1 MHKVFVGIGSNLGD
15 KKSYCKQALAF
26 LNILPQTKIKRCSS
40 FYLTEPVKE
49 KNQPWFLNLVVLLQ
63 TDLGY
68 QQLFFWL
75 KHIENILGRFP
86 TWEKGPRIIDLDL
99 LLYDDLIINSPN
111 LIIPHPQF
119 HKRGFVLAPLA
130 EIAQEEIHPLLKQSF
145 KQLWA
150 NHKFKEWVIRLK

>member
-15 KKSYCKQALAF
+15 KKSYCKRALAF

-75 KHIENILGRFP
+75 KHIEHILGRFP

>member
-15 KKSYCKQALAF
+15 KKSYCKRALAF

-130 EIAQEEIHPLLKQSF
+130 EIAQEEIHPLLKQ
-145 KQLWA
+145 
-150 NHKFKEWVIRLK
+150 KFQATLGKP

>member
-1 MHKVFVGIGSNLGD
+1 
-15 KKSYCKQALAF
+15 
-26 LNILPQTKIKRCSS
+26 
-40 FYLTEPVKE
+40 
-49 KNQPWFLNLVVLLQ
+49 
-63 TDLGY
+63 
-68 QQLFFWL
+68 L
-75 KHIENILGRFP
+75 KHIEHILGRFP

-130 EIAQEEIHPLLKQSF
+130 EIAQEEIHPLLKQNF